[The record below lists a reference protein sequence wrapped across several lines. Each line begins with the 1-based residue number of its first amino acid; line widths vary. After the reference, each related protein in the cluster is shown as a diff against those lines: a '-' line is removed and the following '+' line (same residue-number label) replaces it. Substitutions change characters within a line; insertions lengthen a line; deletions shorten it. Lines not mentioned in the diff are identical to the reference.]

1 VEQDQLSNYGV
12 YYIDDNGSV
21 QEYES
26 KVVDGGLQF
35 TTTHFSLYMAA
46 LRSSAQSSYTMSVE
60 TDQDQTDYN
69 VGDTITANIVAYSPN
84 ASGST
89 INSFQFKLNYDKEY
103 LELVTLTT
111 ILDDYR
117 ISDGAMIYSD
127 TEGNGMSISNK
138 GTTIATATFKVLKK
152 GTATI
157 GFSKAEMTNQNTSS
171 TPTPKTEG
179 KTVNL
184 HNIRVTLNLTGASA
198 ITVTRGDGTVTPNI
212 ENNTYTLYAKYGENT
227 LYTEQSYEHAV
238 TNITVTPVSGKRL
251 GTKNWVDEDET
262 EYADFAAII
271 ATAFTDDKTF
281 TLQTVQQYTVTFAAG
296 DNGSLTGETAAQTV
310 DENKEIMTFPTPTP
324 AEGYAFIGWYDGEN
338 LAVQVDGTSYTV
350 TKDVTLTAKFDKAS
364 YDVATSASNVTI
376 DFTSG
381 VNAKSGEGDT
391 ETYTATY
398 GTAITFKAAATG
410 QYVLNTVS
418 YTIDDSESAT
428 ILTAN
433 ADGVYTIPG
442 DAIVGKVTI
451 LADTIQYY
459 TVTFQA
465 DTSNTVSFEEGAT
478 LTAYV
483 RADGSTLY
491 KSLDDLKDG
500 GDATFTV
507 PTPTANTGYRLKN
520 KDGEFLW
527 KADNNGDF
535 TSTTAANSLNAQAN
549 VTLTAQT
556 VKTYVVT
563 FEAGENGSLKDS
575 DDVKAV
581 DGTYSVTVDENTT
594 FDSVLKPG
602 YTPNPGY
609 VFDKWTSNG
618 TEVTG
623 QITADTTATATF
635 KDGTYTATFPTTVT
649 NVSFTYEN
657 GSTLEETVNVT
668 HGTELKFKMKIVDA
682 TEGSAG
688 TKVTKVS
695 YKVGGQETAL
705 TPDANDV
712 YTIPGDAITGTI
724 SIVLESNDTY
734 QVTFKAGNNG
744 KVKDG
749 NSEAEPGAS
758 VTKTFDAGYVIKD
771 TDLPTGVADAGYTV
785 DSWDTDPRGLEVT
798 ANVTYTL
805 SFKDATYTV
814 TWPEGVTGGAT
825 TATHGAALV
834 FTPTKSGEI
843 ITKVTY
849 TVDGNNATEITPNND
864 GTYTIEGSKI
874 TGKIAISVETITA
887 TFTYV
892 SAAQY
897 KALPAGEKMVIL
909 ETEKL
914 TDKKY
919 TLGDTY
925 GDLYWSAAYG
935 GYATFVKATE
945 TDATLSAML
954 KVASGDATEISYD
967 CDINSSNSVT
977 AADAG
982 IVNDILHNV
991 DHEGNL
997 SYPVTNKMRLELD
1010 IDGSKYVSTYDISL
1024 IQKKAMEELLK

>member
-35 TTTHFSLYMAA
+35 TTTHFSVYMAA

-84 ASGST
+84 TDGST
-89 INSFQFKLNYDKEY
+89 INSFQFKLNYDEEY
-103 LELVTLTT
+103 LELVKLTT
-111 ILDDYR
+111 ELGTYQI
-117 ISDGAMIYSD
+117 IAGAMIYSD
-127 TEGNGMSISNK
+127 TDGTGMTISNE
-138 GTTIATATFKVLKK
+138 GTTIATATFKVLQK

-171 TPTPKTEG
+171 TPTPRPAE

-184 HNIRVTLNLTGASA
+184 HNIQVTLKLTGASA
-198 ITVTRGDGTVTPNI
+198 ITVTRDDGAVTPNI
-212 ENNTYTLYAKYGENT
+212 ADNTYTLYAKYNDTT

-238 TNITVTPVSGKRL
+238 TNITVTPASGKRL
-251 GTKNWVDEDET
+251 GNDNWSDGT
-262 EYADFAAII
+262 SKYKDFAAIT

-296 DNGSLTGETAAQTV
+296 EHGSLTENAADQTLDKDSTIATWPTA
-310 DENKEIMTFPTPTP
+310 TPNT
-324 AEGYAFIGWYDGEN
+324 GYQFLGWYDGTE
-338 LAVQVDGTSYTV
+338 QVTTTSYTV
-350 TKDVTLTAKFDKAS
+350 TKNVTLTAKFAE
-364 YDVATSASNVTI
+364 ATYAFTTNVENVTI
-376 DFTSG
+376 SELNGLTT
-381 VNAKSGEGDT
+381 NNT
-391 ETYTATY
+391 LATY
-398 GTAITFKAAATG
+398 GTDITFTATADSEN

-418 YTIDDSESAT
+418 YTIDESQTAT
-428 ILTAN
+428 TLTPN
-433 ADGVYTIPG
+433 DNGVYTIPG

-459 TVTFQA
+459 TVTFATGENTTFAQ
-465 DTSNTVSFEEGAT
+465 DTPTVAYTKTSGGVLYAT
-478 LTAYV
+478 
-483 RADGSTLY
+483 
-491 KSLDDLKDG
+491 LDDLKAG

-507 PTPTANTGYRLKN
+507 PTPTAAEGYRLKN

-535 TSTTAANSLNAQAN
+535 TSTTAANSLNATAN

-563 FEAGENGSLKDS
+563 FKAGENGSLKDS

-602 YTPNPGY
+602 YTAKPGY
-609 VFDKWTSNG
+609 VFDKWTYVTTSEHQTVNG
-618 TEVTG
+618 T
-623 QITADTTATATF
+623 ITADTTATATF
-635 KDGTYTATFPTTVT
+635 KDGEYTATFPTTVK
-649 NVSFTYEN
+649 NVSFTNEN
-657 GSTLEETVNVT
+657 DGAIGATVNVT
-668 HGTELKFKMKIVDA
+668 HGTALKFKMKIEDA
-682 TEGSAG
+682 TDSNAG

-695 YKVGGQETAL
+695 YVIGDNEAVKL
-705 TPDANDV
+705 TPDESGV
-712 YTIPGDAITGTI
+712 YTIEGSKITGAI

-734 QVTFKAGNNG
+734 QVTFKAGSNG
-744 KVKDG
+744 KVSAG
-749 NSEAEPGAS
+749 GENAVASET
-758 VTKTFDAGYVIKD
+758 VVKTFDEGYVIKD

-785 DSWDTDPRGLEVT
+785 GTWDTDPRGLEVT
-798 ANVTYTL
+798 ENVTYTL

-814 TWPEGVTGGAT
+814 SWPEGVTGGAT
-825 TATHGAALV
+825 TATHGTDLV

-849 TVDGNNATEITPNND
+849 TVDEVDKGEITPNKD
-864 GTYTIEGSKI
+864 GTYTIEGNKI

-897 KALPAGEKMVIL
+897 KALPDGKKMVIL
-909 ETEKL
+909 ETKKL
-914 TDKKY
+914 ENGTKY
-919 TLGDTY
+919 TLGDPY

-935 GYATFVKATE
+935 GYATFVDATE

-954 KVASGDATEISYD
+954 SVASGNATEISYD

-991 DHEGNL
+991 ADETAL
-997 SYPVTNKMRLELD
+997 SYIVDNKMRLELD